1 MSADGVLM
9 LQRKLPKDY
18 DRRFISEE
26 AVYKLTKTTSP
37 TNSITSS
44 VSQKNKD
51 VGVVVDKSILDMKLQ
66 KYGINSS
73 EHKLLDHIVI
83 ASKLSFKN
91 KEDVFH
97 VKWREIG
104 TDVWL
109 DWFEVSLGRSHEQT
123 IDASK

>member
-1 MSADGVLM
+1 M